1 MKTRSGL
8 RNWRE
13 TGPGADGSRACAA
26 DFRGLRLKLAGALLL
41 ALLALLAGL
50 MGCRAAV
57 KPTPP
62 VPELTAE
69 QILSRL
75 RARPVAL
82 NTFEARGR
90 LTLISPQQNA
100 TGTAL
105 LKGRLPE
112 TLKVTLKDPLGR
124 TVLEFATD
132 GRTVEILFPRENKL
146 LRGPA
151 TPANLAAFIPPGVTV
166 PQALQLLIGDL
177 PLSSGPPTRLQ
188 AKPGEGIYV
197 LEWEKGAGS
206 LQERL
211 WVDARNFEPRKVEWY
226 GSGGSPA
233 FSAELGEFFGGPG
246 GWPQQLKLVT
256 PSPQPVELRLV
267 YKDFTP
273 NPSLNPGDLEVSR
286 PPGVAVLPLKP

>member
-1 MKTRSGL
+1 MSH
-8 RNWRE
+8 
-13 TGPGADGSRACAA
+13 
-26 DFRGLRLKLAGALLL
+26 RLKWAGLLLL
-41 ALLALLAGL
+41 AILAGL
-50 MGCRAAV
+50 AGCRAAV

-62 VPELTAE
+62 AAELTAE

-75 RARPVAL
+75 KAPPTAL

-105 LKGRLPE
+105 LKGQLPE

-132 GRTVEILFPRENKL
+132 GRAVAILFPRENKL
-146 LRGPA
+146 LQGPA

-166 PQALQLLIGDL
+166 RQALQLLVGDL
-177 PLSSGPPTRLQ
+177 PLSSGPPTRMQ
-188 AKPGEGIYV
+188 VEPGEGMYV
-197 LEWEKGAGS
+197 LEWQKNDGS

-211 WVDARNFEPRKVEWY
+211 WVDTRDIEPRKVEWY
-226 GSGGSPA
+226 GSGGRPV
-233 FSAELGEFFGGPG
+233 FTAELGEYFGGAA
-246 GWPQQLKLVT
+246 GWPQQLKLMT
-256 PSPQPVELRLV
+256 PSPQPMELRLV

-273 NPSLNPGDLEVSR
+273 NPALNPGDLEVSQ
-286 PPGVAVLPLKP
+286 PPGVAILPLKP